1 VRRGHPWPALA
12 IGFAWLLPIA
22 ALAPHRHWDPD
33 EFEHAQAAWLV
44 AEGLVPFADFFEHH
58 TPLWYLLAAPFAAW
72 ADPVVYDRA
81 IIFLVGARFASLAL
95 SLGVMAATWALAR
108 RLVGHHAAT
117 VAVALLAGSFFFILK
132 GIEVRPDPLATL
144 ALVTSVWA
152 MAHAMAERRAMVWA
166 ALAGA
171 CYGIALLASQKA
183 ICAAP
188 GLAVGCLWLA
198 LRGGGARRAL
208 QLAAA
213 AVAGAALVAMP
224 VIAWFAAHGA
234 LGPLFDLTVTANL
247 AWTRAMQDRV
257 WLLADRMLRQDP
269 ALVALAG
276 IGSVLLAGRRR
287 RPAAT
292 LLVLPPL
299 LSLAAGAVALPVV
312 QEQYFVLA
320 LPFAAIAGGAAA
332 AWLYR
337 RLPPGI
343 PRRVAVAGI
352 ALLML
357 ATTARNLH
365 DAFRHDDTATRAKLA
380 HLLEMAPQDG
390 TVMGGWSTGIAF
402 RRPAWFYFFLHAEVQ
417 AHIPP
422 QAYDALVAGL
432 RAGTIRPAI
441 IDLDAAMTTLPAP
454 VLAEIRRLYVPV
466 EVSTLRRRR
475 DVSGE

>member
-1 VRRGHPWPALA
+1 MRRWPALA

-22 ALAPHRHWDPD
+22 ALTPQRHWDPD

-95 SLGVMAATWALAR
+95 SLGVLAATWALAR
-108 RLVGHHAAT
+108 RLAGRRAAA
-117 VAVALLAGSFFFILK
+117 VAVVLLAGSFFFILK

-144 ALVTSVWA
+144 ALVASVWA
-152 MAHAMAERRAMVWA
+152 MAHATAGRRAMVWA
-166 ALAGA
+166 GLAGA

-188 GLAVGCLWLA
+188 GLAVGFLWLA
-198 LRGGGARRAL
+198 VRGGGVRLAVR
-208 QLAAA
+208 LAAA
-213 AVAGAALVAMP
+213 AVAGAALVALP

-257 WLLADRMLRQDP
+257 WVLADRMLRQDP
-269 ALVALAG
+269 VLVALAG
-276 IGSVLLAGRRR
+276 IGLVLLASRPR

-299 LSLAAGAVALPVV
+299 LSLAVGAVALPVV

-320 LPFAAIAGGAAA
+320 LPFAAIAAGVAAT
-332 AWLYR
+332 WLHR
-337 RLPPGI
+337 MLPPGI
-343 PRRVAVAGI
+343 PRHVAFAAI
-352 ALLML
+352 ALLVL

-365 DAFRHDDTATRAKLA
+365 TAFRNDDATTRAKLA
-380 HLLEMAPQDG
+380 HLLEMVPQGG
-390 TVMGGWSTGIAF
+390 TAMGGWSTGIAF

-422 QAYDALVAGL
+422 QAYDALAAGL
-432 RAGTIRPAI
+432 GAGTIRPAI
-441 IDLDAAMTTLPAP
+441 IDLDAAMATLPAP
-454 VLAEIRRLYVPV
+454 VLAEIRRLYAPTG
-466 EVSTLRRRR
+466 VSTLLRRR
-475 DVSGE
+475 DGL